1 MKTRELAY
9 TGILAA
15 LIAVCSWISIPT
27 AVPFTLQTF
36 AVFLTLGLLGGRLG
50 TLAVTVYLLLGAV
63 GLPVFAGFHGGLGAF
78 LGATGRLSG
87 GLPFYRP
94 HHVGRRAM
102 AGKIRPRLSRF
113 RRRGSDPVLPVR
125 LRLVLRG
132 IHQLRRAGRNVHRVG
147 LVCVPLPPARRSQ
160 AGAGL
165 AVEPPPGPRPSDQ
178 PPLRALA

>member
-78 LGATGRLSG
+78 LGATGGYL
-87 GLPFYRP
+87 
-94 HHVGRRAM
+94 VGFLFTALTMWGAERWL
-102 AGKIRPRLSRF
+102 GKSAPVFL
-113 RRRGSDPVLPVR
+113 GSAVVGQILCY
-125 LRLVLRG
+125 LVLRG
-132 IHQLRRAGRNVHRVG
+132 IHQLLRAGRNVHRVG

>member
-78 LGATGRLSG
+78 LGATGGYLVGFLFTALTMWGAERWLGKSAPVFLGSAIVGQILCYLFGSVWYYAVYTSSSG
-87 GLPFYRP
+87 PVGMFTGLGWCVFPFLLP
-94 HHVGRRAM
+94 DAVKLAL
-102 AGKIRPRLSRF
+102 AWLLSRRLAPALRIS
-113 RRRGSDPVLPVR
+113 RR
-125 LRLVLRG
+125 
-132 IHQLRRAGRNVHRVG
+132 
-147 LVCVPLPPARRSQ
+147 
-160 AGAGL
+160 
-165 AVEPPPGPRPSDQ
+165 
-178 PPLRALA
+178 

>member
-63 GLPVFAGFHGGLGAF
+63 GLPVFAGATGGYLVGFLFTALTMWGAERWLGKSAPVF
-78 LGATGRLSG
+78 LGSAVVGQILCYLFGSVWYYAVYTSSAGPVGMFTVLG
-87 GLPFYRP
+87 WCVFPFLLPDA
-94 HHVGRRAM
+94 VKLAL
-102 AGKIRPRLSRF
+102 AWLLSRRLAPALRIS
-113 RRRGSDPVLPVR
+113 RR
-125 LRLVLRG
+125 
-132 IHQLRRAGRNVHRVG
+132 
-147 LVCVPLPPARRSQ
+147 
-160 AGAGL
+160 
-165 AVEPPPGPRPSDQ
+165 
-178 PPLRALA
+178 

>member
-63 GLPVFAGFHGGLGAF
+63 GLPVFAGFHGGLGAV
-78 LGATGRLSG
+78 LGATG
-87 GLPFYRP
+87 RP

-132 IHQLRRAGRNVHRVG
+132 IHQLLRAGRNVHRVG

-165 AVEPPPGPRPSDQ
+165 AVEPPPGPSPSDQ

>member
-78 LGATGRLSG
+78 LGATGGYL
-87 GLPFYRP
+87 
-94 HHVGRRAM
+94 VGFLFTALTMWGAERWL
-102 AGKIRPRLSRF
+102 GKSAPVFL
-113 RRRGSDPVLPVR
+113 GSAVVGQILCYLFGSVWYYA
-125 LRLVLRG
+125 VYTSSS
-132 IHQLRRAGRNVHRVG
+132 GRNVHRVG

>member
-78 LGATGRLSG
+78 LGATGGYLVGFLFTALTMWGAER
-87 GLPFYRP
+87 GLGKSAPVFLGSAVVGQILCYLFGSVWYYAVYTSSAGPVGMFTVLGWCVFPFLLP
-94 HHVGRRAM
+94 DAVKLAL
-102 AGKIRPRLSRF
+102 AWLLSRRLAPALRIS
-113 RRRGSDPVLPVR
+113 RR
-125 LRLVLRG
+125 
-132 IHQLRRAGRNVHRVG
+132 
-147 LVCVPLPPARRSQ
+147 
-160 AGAGL
+160 
-165 AVEPPPGPRPSDQ
+165 
-178 PPLRALA
+178 

>member
-27 AVPFTLQTF
+27 AVPF

-78 LGATGRLSG
+78 LGATGGYLVGFLFTALTMWGAERWLGKSAPVFLGSAVVGQILCYLFGSVWYYAVYTSSAGPVGMFTVLGWCVFPFLLPDAVKLALAWLLSRRLAPA
-87 GLPFYRP
+87 L
-94 HHVGRRAM
+94 
-102 AGKIRPRLSRF
+102 RLSR
-113 RRRGSDPVLPVR
+113 R
-125 LRLVLRG
+125 
-132 IHQLRRAGRNVHRVG
+132 
-147 LVCVPLPPARRSQ
+147 
-160 AGAGL
+160 
-165 AVEPPPGPRPSDQ
+165 
-178 PPLRALA
+178 